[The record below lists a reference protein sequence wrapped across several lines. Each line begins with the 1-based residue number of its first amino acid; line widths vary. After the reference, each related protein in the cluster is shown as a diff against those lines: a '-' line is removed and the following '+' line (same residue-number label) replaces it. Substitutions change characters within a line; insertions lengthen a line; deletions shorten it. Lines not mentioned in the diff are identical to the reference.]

1 MTGLRRQAR
10 ELCHQRGTEPE
21 EAWRVITLDSD
32 GLRDFS
38 VTADAFW
45 NSFKAFFIVAPMYL
59 YSSQMGARLSQPPVE
74 ASPMFASFALLAL
87 LWVAWPWAMITVSH
101 MLGVQRN
108 YVRYVIA
115 YNWTTVYVVAAIIP
129 VLLLRQAD
137 LIGAGL
143 AALLSLVVIG
153 WSLFIR
159 WYVARK
165 TLEVDGMVA
174 TVLVARP
181 ALVAADLALPIGGS
195 FLI

>member
-1 MTGLRRQAR
+1 VSFAINAVRGLKA
-10 ELCHQRGTEPE
+10 
-21 EAWRVITLDSD
+21 AWRVITLDSD

-38 VTADAFW
+38 LTSDAFW
-45 NSFKAFFIVAPMYL
+45 DSFKAFFIVAPMYL
-59 YSSQMGARLSQPPVE
+59 YSSEMGARLAQPPVDPT
-74 ASPMFASFALLAL
+74 PMFGSFALLAL
-87 LWVAWPWAMITVSH
+87 LWVAWPWAMITLSH

-137 LIGAGL
+137 IIGAGL

-153 WSLFIR
+153 WSIFIR

-165 TLEVDGMVA
+165 ALEVDGMIA
-174 TVLVARP
+174 I
-181 ALVAADLALPIGGS
+181 ALVAADLALSIGGS

>member
-1 MTGLRRQAR
+1 VSFAINAVQSLKA
-10 ELCHQRGTEPE
+10 
-21 EAWRVITLDSD
+21 AWRVITLDSD

-38 VTADAFW
+38 VTPDAFW

-87 LWVAWPWAMITVSH
+87 LWVAWPWAMVTVSH

-174 TVLVARP
+174 TVLVA
-181 ALVAADLALPIGGS
+181 ADLALSIGGS